1 MFSRIKKY
9 VPFFKGGAISLFV
22 YKFNFITWL
31 FITFLEI
38 GCVFFLWSG
47 VYKSS
52 PNGVDSVINGF
63 TFHEI
68 LTYSIFINIFN
79 FVSFTGETLWTIC
92 DEIQTGT
99 IAMSFVKP
107 ISYRKRFI
115 ATTLGS
121 TCMSILILGLPCFV
135 ITYIVFYLLGY
146 IVVSSVWMLII
157 HILLFLI
164 SQLFSILLMD
174 VINYI
179 CGVLCFYTT
188 AAWGM
193 NSMRIV
199 IINFLSGTLI
209 PISFFPRVMK
219 NIITYSPFAGISQN
233 PVLILLMKLNVAD
246 SLKCILISAIWYIA
260 LELLAMLLFNRAS
273 KKVTVQ
279 GG

>member
-1 MFSRIKKY
+1 MFSKIKKY
-9 VPFFKGGAISLFV
+9 VPFFKGGAMNLLV

-52 PNGVDSVINGF
+52 PDGVNSIINGF
-63 TFHEI
+63 TFKEI
-68 LTYSIFINIFN
+68 LTYSIFINVFN

-121 TCMSILILGLPCFV
+121 TFMSVLILGLPCFV
-135 ITYIVFYLLGY
+135 ILYVLFYFLGY
-146 IVVSSVWMLII
+146 IVVPSVLMLIV
-157 HILLFLI
+157 HIILFLV
-164 SQLFSILLMD
+164 SQLLSVLLMD

-209 PISFFPRVMK
+209 PISFFPKVLK
-219 NIITYSPFAGISQN
+219 NIVTYSPFSGISQN
-233 PVLILLMKLNVAD
+233 PVLILLMKLNIVD
-246 SLKCILISAIWYIA
+246 SLKCILISLVWYVV
-260 LELLAMLLFNRAS
+260 LELLALLLFNTAS